1 MPSELDEMNDY
12 APIILRHQSVKTGW
26 WQVMGRHGTTFEQRL
41 RMDEYYISNWS
52 LWMDIYIL
60 MKTVWVVLGG
70 KGA

>member
-1 MPSELDEMNDY
+1 L
-12 APIILRHQSVKTGW
+12 TGW

-52 LWMDIYIL
+52 LWMDFYIL
-60 MKTVWVVLGG
+60 MKTAWVVLGG